1 MDIIKINNLTKDYGN
16 KKGIFNVNISIK
28 KGEVFGFLGPNGA
41 GKTTT
46 IRNLMGF
53 IRPDSG
59 TCSILGMDCFKESEK
74 IKEKLGYLAGE
85 IAFFDD
91 LTGIKLL
98 NFLADMK
105 GIKDKGK
112 MNELIERFELDP
124 RGKVKKMS
132 KGMKQKIG
140 IISAFMSDAE
150 VFILDEPTSGL
161 DPLMQNRFVDLVLEE
176 KKKGKTILMSSHIFE
191 EIEKT
196 CDRTAIIRNGKI
208 VAIDRFNY
216 GGITNIKRTSNFIG
230 KSNTTSDNLFKG
242 ILNNFKI
249 TIYASTN
256 AIPIYRSAL
265 YEFDTTSTDFGRPL
279 YLELKTKGINMN
291 YPQHLKKLKHIFVK
305 VVGGY
310 NYGELFFTLY
320 GDGYIVNDP
329 KTYTYYI
336 DENGTV
342 VQEYVDNKDLTI
354 DEKIS
359 LLGNMRLDKTKL
371 GEGLYQTRK
380 LVIPRKAKNFA
391 ILISG
396 DSSDYVSLESIGY
409 VCKLGKVKES

>member
-105 GIKDKGK
+105 GIKDKRK

-208 VAIDRFNY
+208 VAIEDMDSLSKKRNKTYIISLSDKNEVEKIKKDNF
-216 GGITNIKRTSNFIG
+216 NIKNIDG
-230 KSNTTSDNLFKG
+230 
-242 ILNNFKI
+242 LNVSI
-249 TIYASTN
+249 TVKNDIS
-256 AIPIYRSAL
+256 
-265 YEFDTTSTDFGRPL
+265 EF
-279 YLELKTKGINMN
+279 LKNVSK
-291 YPQHLKKLKHIFVK
+291 Y
-305 VVGGY
+305 
-310 NYGELFFTLY
+310 
-320 GDGYIVNDP
+320 
-329 KTYTYYI
+329 
-336 DENGTV
+336 
-342 VQEYVDNKDLTI
+342 
-354 DEKIS
+354 KIS
-359 LLGNMRLDKTKL
+359 DMNIKT
-371 GEGLYQTRK
+371 E
-380 LVIPRKAKNFA
+380 
-391 ILISG
+391 
-396 DSSDYVSLESIGY
+396 SLEEIFLHY
-409 VCKLGKVKES
+409 YGKEEI

>member
-208 VAIDRFNY
+208 VAIEDMDSLSKKRNKTYIISLSDKNEVEKIKKDNF
-216 GGITNIKRTSNFIG
+216 NIKNIDG
-230 KSNTTSDNLFKG
+230 
-242 ILNNFKI
+242 LNVSI
-249 TIYASTN
+249 TVKNDIS
-256 AIPIYRSAL
+256 
-265 YEFDTTSTDFGRPL
+265 EF
-279 YLELKTKGINMN
+279 LKNVSK
-291 YPQHLKKLKHIFVK
+291 Y
-305 VVGGY
+305 
-310 NYGELFFTLY
+310 
-320 GDGYIVNDP
+320 
-329 KTYTYYI
+329 
-336 DENGTV
+336 
-342 VQEYVDNKDLTI
+342 
-354 DEKIS
+354 KIS
-359 LLGNMRLDKTKL
+359 DMNIKT
-371 GEGLYQTRK
+371 E
-380 LVIPRKAKNFA
+380 
-391 ILISG
+391 
-396 DSSDYVSLESIGY
+396 SLEEIFLHY
-409 VCKLGKVKES
+409 YGKEEI

>member
-105 GIKDKGK
+105 GIKDKRK

-140 IISAFMSDAE
+140 IISAFMSNAE

-208 VAIDRFNY
+208 VAIEDMDSLSKKRNKTYIISLSDKNEVEKIKKDNF
-216 GGITNIKRTSNFIG
+216 NIKNIDGLNVSISVKNDISEFLKNVSKYKISDMNIKTESLEEIFLHYYG
-230 KSNTTSDNLFKG
+230 K
-242 ILNNFKI
+242 
-249 TIYASTN
+249 
-256 AIPIYRSAL
+256 
-265 YEFDTTSTDFGRPL
+265 
-279 YLELKTKGINMN
+279 
-291 YPQHLKKLKHIFVK
+291 
-305 VVGGY
+305 
-310 NYGELFFTLY
+310 
-320 GDGYIVNDP
+320 
-329 KTYTYYI
+329 
-336 DENGTV
+336 
-342 VQEYVDNKDLTI
+342 
-354 DEKIS
+354 EKI
-359 LLGNMRLDKTKL
+359 
-371 GEGLYQTRK
+371 
-380 LVIPRKAKNFA
+380 
-391 ILISG
+391 
-396 DSSDYVSLESIGY
+396 
-409 VCKLGKVKES
+409 

>member
-208 VAIDRFNY
+208 VAIEDMDSLSKKRNKTYIISLSDKNEVEKIKKDNF
-216 GGITNIKRTSNFIG
+216 NIKNIDG
-230 KSNTTSDNLFKG
+230 
-242 ILNNFKI
+242 LNVSISVKNDI
-249 TIYASTN
+249 S
-256 AIPIYRSAL
+256 
-265 YEFDTTSTDFGRPL
+265 EF
-279 YLELKTKGINMN
+279 LKNVSK
-291 YPQHLKKLKHIFVK
+291 Y
-305 VVGGY
+305 
-310 NYGELFFTLY
+310 
-320 GDGYIVNDP
+320 
-329 KTYTYYI
+329 
-336 DENGTV
+336 
-342 VQEYVDNKDLTI
+342 
-354 DEKIS
+354 KIS
-359 LLGNMRLDKTKL
+359 DMNIKT
-371 GEGLYQTRK
+371 E
-380 LVIPRKAKNFA
+380 
-391 ILISG
+391 
-396 DSSDYVSLESIGY
+396 SLEEIFLHY
-409 VCKLGKVKES
+409 YGKEEI